1 MAAIVRLNLGYL
13 TFNQW
18 VATLRKYLPYY
29 HLQVSPPFCT
39 KGGNYWETDCGN
51 YIASIIYFCT
61 FYVIIT
67 YIVLNLLVGKLF
79 LTCLGGML
87 EKAVYI

>member
-1 MAAIVRLNLGYL
+1 MRLNVGYL